1 MREFANV
8 TTAKEFEKISKV
20 FNDNTNLL
28 YGVTIT
34 IHDGNSTWVFT
45 TLESNHYILN
55 INKGFDEKLF
65 ELLKDK
71 AIEQNISSNI
81 DYECVIA
88 MFFNK

>member
-1 MREFANV
+1 MREYAIIE
-8 TTAKEFEKISKV
+8 TLEQFEKISKV

-34 IHDGNSTWVFT
+34 IHDSNSTWVFT
-45 TLESNHYILN
+45 TLESNRYILN
-55 INKGFDEKLF
+55 INKEFDEKFF
-65 ELLKDK
+65 ECLKNK

>member
-1 MREFANV
+1 MREFANI
-8 TTAKEFEKISKV
+8 TTVKEFEKISKV

-45 TLESNHYILN
+45 TLESNRYVLN
-55 INKGFDEKLF
+55 INKDFDEKFF
-65 ELLKDK
+65 ECLKNK
-71 AIEQNISSNI
+71 AIEINISSNI

-88 MFFNK
+88 MFFNE

>member
-1 MREFANV
+1 MKEFANI
-8 TTAKEFEKISKV
+8 TTTKEFERISKV

-34 IHDGNSTWVFT
+34 IHDNGSTWIFT
-45 TLESNHYILN
+45 TLESNRYILN
-55 INKGFDEKLF
+55 INKEFDEKFF
-65 ELLKDK
+65 ELLRNK